1 MDLKLTTAKEWCDG
15 ELFCRRGVGT
25 DVLKTFAYAG
35 VSIDLYNTRLRLHA
49 DNLGV
54 RFRVSAIT

>member
-1 MDLKLTTAKEWCDG
+1 MDLKLTTAKEWFGG

-25 DVLKTFAYAG
+25 DVLKTFAFAG
-35 VSIDLYNTRLRLHA
+35 VSIDLYNTRLRLQ

-54 RFRVSAIT
+54 RFRMSAIT